1 MLPRS
6 WLKVVL
12 DRLDVNETKLQ
23 SHHHD
28 FRQLLQ
34 SLESVI
40 RALLFPPSVAESG
53 TCDPHLSCN

>member
-23 SHHHD
+23 SHH
-28 FRQLLQ
+28 FQQLLQ

-53 TCDPHLSCN
+53 MCNPHLSCN